1 MALPIVIVGG
11 GTAGSTVA
19 LQLASVTTRPIIVCE
34 PGEISSLDEVPRFF
48 DVLQLDG
55 FVAEERVLVGN
66 RAIPYLQAR
75 AIGGGSAINGMLLT
89 GDELSYVEGLTSVPS
104 EDDLGDISRALLKSG
119 GRMSRLWWN
128 NGRWNPGRA
137 LVHLVEEGRVE
148 WRKSAVQRILIDDAC
163 VSGVDVNGEV
173 LTSDCVV
180 MTAGAI
186 ATPRLLLQSGLGA
199 VNESI
204 GRGYQDHPAISFTL
218 QRRSEQCGTFDAAV
232 VRDVNV
238 DSDVLGMLIAYERL
252 NSNDDLNALVSV
264 LLMNPDSR
272 GQVRLVD
279 GDCVVD
285 TGVLSTARDRIGM
298 RQLIR
303 VAVDVLRGEDFADVA
318 HSIVGGVAGTPI
330 GELAEISDQEL
341 DQWIANEVSLVSHAS
356 SSMSCSVDSNGGVI
370 GIHGLTV
377 ADASVLPHVPH
388 ETPAAAVTMEARRIG
403 RLLGERL
410 A

>member
-1 MALPIVIVGG
+1 MSRPIVIVGG

-19 LQLASVTTRPIIVCE
+19 LQLASTTVRPIVVCE
-34 PGEISSLDEVPRFF
+34 PGDISLFDDVSFFF
-48 DVLQLDG
+48 DVLDHKHLIAD
-55 FVAEERVLVGN
+55 ERVTVG
-66 RAIPYLQAR
+66 RRLIPYLQAR

-89 GDELSYVEGLTSVPS
+89 GDEPSYVEGLTSVPS
-104 EDDLGDISRALLKSG
+104 EDDLGGISRTLLKSG
-119 GRMSRLWWN
+119 GRMSRQWWN

-148 WRKSAVQRILIDDAC
+148 WKKSAVQRILADDAC

-173 LTSDCVV
+173 IASDCVV

-204 GRGYQDHPAISFTL
+204 GHGYQDHPAISFTL
-218 QRRSEQCGTFDAAV
+218 QRRSAQRGTFDAAV
-232 VRDVNV
+232 VRDVTV
-238 DSDVLGMLIAYERL
+238 DSGVCGMMIAYERIHAK
-252 NSNDDLNALVSV
+252 DGANALVSV

-272 GQVRLVD
+272 GRVGLVD
-279 GDCVVD
+279 DECVVD
-285 TGVLSTARDRIGM
+285 TGVLSTARDRTGM
-298 RQLIR
+298 RQLVR
-303 VAVDVLRGEDFADVA
+303 VAVGVLRGQAFADVA

-330 GELAEISDQEL
+330 GVLAEMSDQDL
-341 DQWIANEVSLVSHAS
+341 DQWIADEVSLVSHAS
-356 SSMSCSVDSNGGVI
+356 CSMSRSVDSNGCVI
-370 GIHGLTV
+370 GIQGLTV

-388 ETPAAAVTMEARRIG
+388 ETPAAAVTMEARRIA
-403 RLLGERL
+403 RLLGENL

>member
-19 LQLASVTTRPIIVCE
+19 LQLASLTTRPIIVCE
-34 PGEISSLDEVPRFF
+34 PGEISLLDEVPRFF
-48 DVLQLDG
+48 DVLQHDG
-55 FVAEERVLVGN
+55 FVAEERVVVGN
-66 RAIPYLQAR
+66 RVISYLQAR

-89 GDELSYVEGLTSVPS
+89 GEEPPYVEGLTSVPS
-104 EDDLGDISRALLKSG
+104 EDDLGDISRALLMSG

-148 WRKSAVQRILIDDAC
+148 WKKAAVQRILTDGAC
-163 VSGVDVNGEV
+163 VTGVDVNGEV
-173 LTSDCVV
+173 IASDCVL

-204 GRGYQDHPAISFTL
+204 GHGYQDHPAISFTL
-218 QRRSEQCGTFDAAV
+218 QRCSEQRGTFDAAV
-232 VRDVNV
+232 VRDLEV
-238 DSDVLGMLIAYERL
+238 DSGVRGMMIAYERQH
-252 NSNDDLNALVSV
+252 SSDDANALVSV

-272 GQVRLVD
+272 GQVSLLD

-285 TGVLSTARDRIGM
+285 TGALSSARDRIGM
-298 RQLIR
+298 RQLVR

-330 GELAEISDQEL
+330 GELAEMSDQEL
-341 DQWIANEVSLVSHAS
+341 DQWIADEVSLVSHAS
-356 SSMSCSVDSNGGVI
+356 SSMSRSVDSNGGVV
-370 GIHGLTV
+370 GIQGLIV
-377 ADASVLPHVPH
+377 ADASVLPYVPH

-403 RLLGERL
+403 RLLGEHL

>member
-1 MALPIVIVGG
+1 VALPIVIVGG

-19 LQLASVTTRPIIVCE
+19 LQLASLTTRPIIVCE
-34 PGEISSLDEVPRFF
+34 PGEISSLDEVPHFF
-48 DVLQLDG
+48 DVLQNDG
-55 FVAEERVLVGN
+55 FVAEESVVVGN
-66 RAIPYLQAR
+66 RVIPYLQAR

-89 GDELSYVEGLTSVPS
+89 GEEPPYVEGLTSVPS

-148 WRKSAVQRILIDDAC
+148 WKKSAVQRILTDDAC
-163 VSGVDVNGEV
+163 VTGVEVNSKV
-173 LTSDCVV
+173 ITSDCVV

-186 ATPRLLLQSGLGA
+186 ATPRLLLQSGLSA

-204 GRGYQDHPAISFTL
+204 GHGYQDHPAVSFTL
-218 QRRSEQCGTFDAAV
+218 QRRSEHRGTFDAAV
-232 VRDVNV
+232 VRDLEV
-238 DSDVLGMLIAYERL
+238 DSGVRGMMIAYERQH
-252 NSNDDLNALVSV
+252 SSDDANALVSV

-272 GQVRLVD
+272 GQVSLLD

-285 TGVLSTARDRIGM
+285 TGALSSARDHFGM
-298 RQLIR
+298 RQLVRI
-303 VAVDVLRGEDFADVA
+303 AVDVLRGEDFADVA

-330 GELAEISDQEL
+330 GVLLEMSDQVL
-341 DQWIANEVSLVSHAS
+341 GHWIADEVTLVSHAS
-356 SSMSCSVDSNGGVI
+356 CSMSRSVDSQGGVI
-370 GIHGLTV
+370 GVRGLSV
-377 ADASVLPHVPH
+377 ADASALPHVPH
-388 ETPAAAVTMEARRIG
+388 ETPAAAVTMEARRIA
-403 RLLGERL
+403 RLLGENL